1 MTSMT
6 HSLDHISC
14 TPSANC
20 GFVSSEQGRFLA
32 PFTVWVKAA
41 MVSYRVPQAISAKV
55 LAWIAVLAYLHL
67 NAAWALTAPL
77 NSPVPNEWIDQN
89 YLFTSYNE
97 EPKHLDSASSYSNN
111 ETPWT
116 YAVYEPPL
124 KYHYLKRP
132 YELIP
137 RTLSEDLRVTYF
149 DADGRVLPKASN
161 EVALSVFELHIKPGI
176 RYQPHPAFATNE
188 KGEPLY
194 LNLGHAALKN
204 IRSPLDFP
212 VQGTRELTS
221 YDYAYAIK
229 RLASPR
235 LISPS
240 YGFLNEKILGYAAYG
255 AKLKSI
261 DQALR
266 VPTTSSTPLNASAPW
281 LDLRGLDFEG
291 LQTPDAYTLKIKIKG
306 QYPQFKYWLAMTFFS
321 PVPWE
326 VDAFYSQPGMKE
338 RNLSLDTW
346 PVGTGPFM
354 LTEHQPSAKIVLTK
368 NPNYRGEP
376 YPCEGEAGD
385 AEKGLLKDCNKP
397 TPFLEKIISI
407 REKESTSLS
416 TKFIQGYYDLPEME
430 RGEPGV
436 AFQVSIQD
444 GTGLF
449 KELQARKIQLPTTV
463 QVGLQYFAFN
473 WLDPVVGEGKT
484 PEQKEKNRLL
494 RQAIT
499 LAFDFDEYVSIFEQN
514 RAKVNSSIVVP
525 GLFGHEASPFNPLVY
540 TADAKGVLQ
549 RKSIEEAKRLLSQA
563 GYPNG
568 RDAKTGQPLILN
580 YDTQGV
586 GPGYKARLDWVA
598 KQFAKLGIQLEIR
611 NTDYNRFQDKIRK
624 GSAQLFSWGWLA
636 DYPDPENFLFLLYGP
651 NAMMKSGGENSSNYS
666 NPQYDELF
674 AQMKDLDNTPERFAL
689 IGKMIEIIQKD
700 APMLFGWSQDYGGAY
715 HQWVFNGK
723 PSNIIRDQMS
733 YLRVDPVLRRQ
744 KINEWNQP
752 IGWPIVLLPF
762 LVFLLVWPAYR
773 VWSKRQ
779 NAKLNHWAPQL
790 GAAGAKEELRK

>member
-1 MTSMT
+1 MCELTLDGLSDMRS
-6 HSLDHISC
+6 SLKS
-14 TPSANC
+14 
-20 GFVSSEQGRFLA
+20 
-32 PFTVWVKAA
+32 
-41 MVSYRVPQAISAKV
+41 
-55 LAWIAVLAYLHL
+55 WIAALHWL
-67 NAAWALTAPL
+67 VNNRPLCVVRLRFVALLSLLPLSAHCALSSPL

-137 RTLSEDLRVTYF
+137 RTLSEDLKVTYF
-149 DADGRVLPKASN
+149 DADGHVLSKASSQ
-161 EVALSVFELHIKPGI
+161 VTMSVFELHIKPGI
-176 RYQPHPAFATNE
+176 RYQPHPAFAINDR
-188 KGEPLY
+188 GEHLY
-194 LNLGHAALKN
+194 LNLGPAALKS
-204 IRSPLDFP
+204 ISSPLDFA
-212 VQGTRELTS
+212 VQGSRELTA

-240 YGFLNEKILGYAAYG
+240 YGFLNEKILGYDAYG

-261 DQALR
+261 DASLKSKAG
-266 VPTTSSTPLNASAPW
+266 TSNSFNSSPPW

-291 LQTPDAYTLKIKIKG
+291 LETPDTYTLKIKIKG

-338 RNLSLDTW
+338 MNLSLDTW

-354 LTEHQPSAKIVLTK
+354 LTEHHPNAKMVLTK

-376 YPCEGEAGD
+376 YPCEGEHED

-416 TKFIQGYYDLPEME
+416 TKFIQGYYDLPEIE

-449 KELQARKIQLPTTV
+449 KQLQARQIQLPSTV

-484 PEQKEKNRLL
+484 PEQKERNRLL

-499 LAFDFDEYVSIFEQN
+499 LAFDFDEYVAIFEQN

-540 TADAKGVLQ
+540 IPDAKGVLQ
-549 RKSIEEAKRLLSQA
+549 RKSIEEAKKLLAQA
-563 GYPNG
+563 GYSNG
-568 RDAKTGQPLILN
+568 RDVKTGQPLILN

-586 GPGYKARLDWVA
+586 GPGYKARLDWVG

-651 NAMMKSGGENSSNYS
+651 NAMMRSGGENSSNYA
-666 NPQYDELF
+666 NPEYDALF

-715 HQWVFNGK
+715 HQWVYNGK

-733 YLRVDPVLRRQ
+733 YLRIDPVLRRQ
-744 KINEWNQP
+744 KINEWNQA
-752 IGWPIVLLPF
+752 IWWPIWVIPF
-762 LVFLLVWPAYR
+762 LIFVLVWPAYR
-773 VWSKRQ
+773 VWSRRQ
-779 NAKLNHWAPQL
+779 NAKINDPAF
-790 GAAGAKEELRK
+790 GFGVTASIEESHT

>member
-1 MTSMT
+1 MSNMT
-6 HSLDHISC
+6 HSLITKFCALRAMCELTLEGLVDMR
-14 TPSANC
+14 
-20 GFVSSEQGRFLA
+20 SSL
-32 PFTVWVKAA
+32 K
-41 MVSYRVPQAISAKV
+41 S
-55 LAWIAVLAYLHL
+55 WIAALHSL
-67 NAAWALTAPL
+67 VNNRPLCVERLRLVALLSLLPLSAHCALSSPL

-137 RTLSEDLRVTYF
+137 RTLSEDLKVTYF
-149 DADGRVLPKASN
+149 DADGHVLSKASPQ
-161 EVALSVFELHIKPGI
+161 VAMSVFELHIKPGI
-176 RYQPHPAFATNE
+176 RYQPHPAFAINDR
-188 KGEPLY
+188 GEHLY
-194 LNLGHAALKN
+194 LNLGPAALKS
-204 IRSPLDFP
+204 ISSPLDFA
-212 VQGTRELTS
+212 VQGSRELTA

-240 YGFLNEKILGYAAYG
+240 YGFLNEKILGYDVYG

-261 DQALR
+261 DASLKSK
-266 VPTTSSTPLNASAPW
+266 VGTSNSLNSSPPW

-291 LQTPDAYTLKIKIKG
+291 LETPDTYTLKIKIKG

-338 RNLSLDTW
+338 KNLSLDTW

-354 LTEHQPSAKIVLTK
+354 LTEHHPNAKMVLTK

-376 YPCEGEAGD
+376 YPCEGEQGD
-385 AEKGLLKDCNKP
+385 TEKGLLKDCNKP

-416 TKFIQGYYDLPEME
+416 TKFIQGYYDLPEIE

-449 KELQARKIQLPTTV
+449 KQLQARHIQLPSTV

-473 WLDPVVGEGKT
+473 WLDPLVGEGKT

-499 LAFDFDEYVSIFEQN
+499 LAFDFDEYVAIFEQN

-540 TADAKGVLQ
+540 RPDAKGVLQ
-549 RKSIEEAKRLLSQA
+549 RKSIEEAKKLLAQA

-568 RDAKTGQPLILN
+568 RDVKTGQPLILN

-586 GPGYKARLDWVA
+586 GPGYKARLDWVG

-651 NAMMKSGGENSSNYS
+651 NAMMRSGGENSSNYN
-666 NPQYDELF
+666 NPEYDALF
-674 AQMKDLDNTPERFAL
+674 TQMKDLDNTPERFAL

-715 HQWVFNGK
+715 HQWVYNGK

-733 YLRVDPVLRRQ
+733 YLRIDPVLRRQ

-752 IGWPIVLLPF
+752 IWWPIWVIPF
-762 LVFLLVWPAYR
+762 LIFVLVWPAYR
-773 VWSKRQ
+773 VWSRRQ
-779 NAKLNHWAPQL
+779 NAKINDPAF
-790 GAAGAKEELRK
+790 GFGVTASIEESHT

>member
-1 MTSMT
+1 MSNMT
-6 HSLDHISC
+6 HSLIPKFCAFRAMCELTLDGLSDMR
-14 TPSANC
+14 
-20 GFVSSEQGRFLA
+20 SSL
-32 PFTVWVKAA
+32 K
-41 MVSYRVPQAISAKV
+41 S
-55 LAWIAVLAYLHL
+55 WIAALHWL
-67 NAAWALTAPL
+67 VNNRPLCVVRLRFVALLSLLPLSAHCALSSPL

-137 RTLSEDLRVTYF
+137 RTLSEDLKVTYF
-149 DADGRVLPKASN
+149 DADGHVLSKASSQ
-161 EVALSVFELHIKPGI
+161 VTMSVFELHIKPGI
-176 RYQPHPAFATNE
+176 RYQPHPAFAINDR
-188 KGEPLY
+188 GEHLY
-194 LNLGHAALKN
+194 LNLGPAALKS
-204 IRSPLDFP
+204 ISSPLDFA
-212 VQGTRELTS
+212 VQGSRELTA

-240 YGFLNEKILGYAAYG
+240 YGFLNEKILGYDAYG

-261 DQALR
+261 DASLKSKAG
-266 VPTTSSTPLNASAPW
+266 TSNSFNSSPPW

-291 LQTPDAYTLKIKIKG
+291 LETPDTYTLKIKIKG

-338 RNLSLDTW
+338 MNLSLDTW

-354 LTEHQPSAKIVLTK
+354 LTEHHPNAKMVLTK

-376 YPCEGEAGD
+376 YPCEGEHED

-416 TKFIQGYYDLPEME
+416 TKFIQGYYDLPEIE

-449 KELQARKIQLPTTV
+449 KQLQARQIQLPSTV

-484 PEQKEKNRLL
+484 PEQKERNRLL

-499 LAFDFDEYVSIFEQN
+499 LAFDFDEYVAIFEQN

-540 TADAKGVLQ
+540 IPDAKGVLQ
-549 RKSIEEAKRLLSQA
+549 RKSIEEAKKLLAQA
-563 GYPNG
+563 GYSNG
-568 RDAKTGQPLILN
+568 RDVKTGQPLILN

-586 GPGYKARLDWVA
+586 GPGYKARLDWVG

-651 NAMMKSGGENSSNYS
+651 NAMMRSGGENSSNYA
-666 NPQYDELF
+666 NPEYDALF

-715 HQWVFNGK
+715 HQWVYNGK

-733 YLRVDPVLRRQ
+733 YLRIDPVLRRQ
-744 KINEWNQP
+744 KINEWNQA
-752 IGWPIVLLPF
+752 IWWPIWVIPF
-762 LVFLLVWPAYR
+762 LIFVLVWPAYR
-773 VWSKRQ
+773 VWSRRQ
-779 NAKLNHWAPQL
+779 NAKINDPAF
-790 GAAGAKEELRK
+790 GFGVTASIEESHT

>member
-1 MTSMT
+1 MSNMT
-6 HSLDHISC
+6 HSLIPKSC
-14 TPSANC
+14 ALRAMCELTLAGLRDKRSSLKSWITALHSLVNNRPLSVVRLRFVALLSLLSLSAHC
-20 GFVSSEQGRFLA
+20 ALSS
-32 PFTVWVKAA
+32 
-41 MVSYRVPQAISAKV
+41 
-55 LAWIAVLAYLHL
+55 
-67 NAAWALTAPL
+67 PL

-137 RTLSEDLRVTYF
+137 RTLSEELKVTYF
-149 DADGRVLPKASN
+149 DADGHVLSKASPQ
-161 EVALSVFELHIKPGI
+161 VAMSVFELHIKPGI
-176 RYQPHPAFATNE
+176 RYQPHPAFAINDR
-188 KGEPLY
+188 GEHLY
-194 LNLGHAALKN
+194 LNLEPAALKS
-204 IRSPLDFP
+204 ISSPLAFA
-212 VQGTRELTS
+212 VQGSRELTA

-240 YGFLNEKILGYAAYG
+240 YGFLNEKILGYDVYG

-261 DQALR
+261 DASLKSK
-266 VPTTSSTPLNASAPW
+266 VGTSNSLNSSPPW

-291 LQTPDAYTLKIKIKG
+291 LETPDTYTLKIKIKG

-338 RNLSLDTW
+338 KNLSLDTW

-354 LTEHQPSAKIVLTK
+354 LTEHHPNAKMVLTK

-376 YPCEGEAGD
+376 YPCEGEQGD
-385 AEKGLLKDCNKP
+385 TEKGLLKDCNKP

-416 TKFIQGYYDLPEME
+416 TKFIQGYYDLPEIE

-449 KELQARKIQLPTTV
+449 KQLQARHIQLPSTV

-484 PEQKEKNRLL
+484 PEQKERNRLL

-499 LAFDFDEYVSIFEQN
+499 LAFDFDEYVAIFEQN

-540 TADAKGVLQ
+540 RPDAKGVLQ
-549 RKSIEEAKRLLSQA
+549 RKSIEEAKKLLAQA

-568 RDAKTGQPLILN
+568 RDVKTGQPLILS

-586 GPGYKARLDWVA
+586 GPGYKARLDWVG

-651 NAMMKSGGENSSNYS
+651 NAMMRSGGENSSNYN
-666 NPQYDELF
+666 NPEYDALF
-674 AQMKDLDNTPERFAL
+674 TQMKDLDNTPERFAL

-715 HQWVFNGK
+715 HQWVYNGK

-733 YLRVDPVLRRQ
+733 YLRIDPVLRRQ

-752 IGWPIVLLPF
+752 IWWPIWVIPF
-762 LVFLLVWPAYR
+762 LIFVLVWPAYR
-773 VWSKRQ
+773 VWSRRQ
-779 NAKLNHWAPQL
+779 NAKINDPAF
-790 GAAGAKEELRK
+790 GFGVTASIEESHT

>member
-1 MTSMT
+1 MSNMT
-6 HSLDHISC
+6 HSLITKFCALRAMCELTLEGLVDMR
-14 TPSANC
+14 
-20 GFVSSEQGRFLA
+20 SSL
-32 PFTVWVKAA
+32 K
-41 MVSYRVPQAISAKV
+41 S
-55 LAWIAVLAYLHL
+55 WIAALHSL
-67 NAAWALTAPL
+67 VNNRPLCVERLRLVALLSLLPLSAHCALSSPL

-137 RTLSEDLRVTYF
+137 RTLSEDLKVTYF
-149 DADGRVLPKASN
+149 DADGHVLSKASPQ
-161 EVALSVFELHIKPGI
+161 VAMSVFELHIKPGI
-176 RYQPHPAFATNE
+176 RYQPHPAFAINDR
-188 KGEPLY
+188 GEHLY
-194 LNLGHAALKN
+194 LNLGPAALKS
-204 IRSPLDFP
+204 ISSPLDFA
-212 VQGTRELTS
+212 VQGSRELTA

-240 YGFLNEKILGYAAYG
+240 YGFLNEKILGYDVYG

-261 DQALR
+261 DASLKSK
-266 VPTTSSTPLNASAPW
+266 VGTSNSLNSSPPW

-291 LQTPDAYTLKIKIKG
+291 LETPDTYTLKIKIKG

-338 RNLSLDTW
+338 KNLSLDTW

-354 LTEHQPSAKIVLTK
+354 LTEHHPNAKMVLTK

-376 YPCEGEAGD
+376 YPCEGEQGD
-385 AEKGLLKDCNKP
+385 TEKGLLKDCNKP

-416 TKFIQGYYDLPEME
+416 TKFIQGYYDLPEIE

-449 KELQARKIQLPTTV
+449 KQLQARHIQLPSTV

-484 PEQKEKNRLL
+484 PEQKERNRLL

-499 LAFDFDEYVSIFEQN
+499 LAFDFDEYVAIFEQN

-540 TADAKGVLQ
+540 RPDAKGVLQ
-549 RKSIEEAKRLLSQA
+549 RKSIEEAKKLLAQA

-568 RDAKTGQPLILN
+568 RDVKTGQPLILN

-586 GPGYKARLDWVA
+586 GPGYKARLDWVG

-651 NAMMKSGGENSSNYS
+651 NAMMRSGGENSSNYN
-666 NPQYDELF
+666 NPEYDALF

-715 HQWVFNGK
+715 HQWVYNGK

-733 YLRVDPVLRRQ
+733 YLRIDPVLRRQ

-752 IGWPIVLLPF
+752 IWWPIWVIPF
-762 LVFLLVWPAYR
+762 LIFVLVWPAYR
-773 VWSKRQ
+773 VWSRRQ
-779 NAKLNHWAPQL
+779 NAKINDPAF
-790 GAAGAKEELRK
+790 GFGVTASIEESHT

>member
-1 MTSMT
+1 MSNMI
-6 HSLDHISC
+6 HSLITKFCALRAMCELTLEGLIDMR
-14 TPSANC
+14 
-20 GFVSSEQGRFLA
+20 SSL
-32 PFTVWVKAA
+32 K
-41 MVSYRVPQAISAKV
+41 S
-55 LAWIAVLAYLHL
+55 WIAALHSL
-67 NAAWALTAPL
+67 VNNRPLCVERLRLVALLSLLPLSAHCALSSPL

-137 RTLSEDLRVTYF
+137 RTLSEDLKVTYF
-149 DADGRVLPKASN
+149 DADGHVLSKASPQ
-161 EVALSVFELHIKPGI
+161 VAISVFELHIKPGI
-176 RYQPHPAFATNE
+176 RYQPHPAFAINDR
-188 KGEPLY
+188 GEHLY
-194 LNLGHAALKN
+194 LNLEPAALKS
-204 IRSPLDFP
+204 ISSPLAFA
-212 VQGTRELTS
+212 VQGSRELTA

-240 YGFLNEKILGYAAYG
+240 YGFLNEKILGYDVYG

-261 DQALR
+261 DASLKSK
-266 VPTTSSTPLNASAPW
+266 VGTSNSLNSSPPW

-291 LQTPDAYTLKIKIKG
+291 LETPDTYTLKIKIKG

-338 RNLSLDTW
+338 KNLSLDTW

-354 LTEHQPSAKIVLTK
+354 LTEHHPNAKMVLTK

-376 YPCEGEAGD
+376 YPCEGEQGD
-385 AEKGLLKDCNKP
+385 TEKGLLKDCNKP

-416 TKFIQGYYDLPEME
+416 TKFIQGYYDLPEIE

-449 KELQARKIQLPTTV
+449 KQLQARHIQLPSTV

-484 PEQKEKNRLL
+484 PEQKERNRLL

-499 LAFDFDEYVSIFEQN
+499 LAFDFDEYVAIFEQN

-540 TADAKGVLQ
+540 RPDAKGVLQ
-549 RKSIEEAKRLLSQA
+549 RKSIEEAKKLLAQA

-568 RDAKTGQPLILN
+568 RDVKTGQPLILS

-586 GPGYKARLDWVA
+586 GPGYKARLDWVG

-651 NAMMKSGGENSSNYS
+651 NAMMRSGGENSSNYN
-666 NPQYDELF
+666 NPEYDALF
-674 AQMKDLDNTPERFAL
+674 TQMKDLDNTPERFAL

-715 HQWVFNGK
+715 HQWVYNGK

-733 YLRVDPVLRRQ
+733 YLRIDPVLRRQ

-752 IGWPIVLLPF
+752 IWWPIWVIPF
-762 LVFLLVWPAYR
+762 LIFVLVWPAYR
-773 VWSKRQ
+773 VWSRRQ
-779 NAKLNHWAPQL
+779 NAKINDPAF
-790 GAAGAKEELRK
+790 GFGVTASIEESHT